1 MTQELHNLILKREN
15 LLRKIRDQ
23 PYNQIL
29 NQKYLNLK
37 NLTANS
43 IKIAKQRFFQ
53 DKFETAKSDPNKKWE
68 FVNTVLNRNSSKENA
83 PSYLSLDGEKITS
96 HQEMTEKFNQFFT
109 TVGTNLAAA
118 LPPSDIDP
126 LSYLEKSNHHEIFKF
141 WEISEDQ
148 TSKLLQISSAKKAV
162 GCDSIPMKL
171 LKENSHTFS
180 PILTFMINL
189 IIKTSYFP
197 DCQKI
202 ARVRPLH
209 KKGDKSEL
217 NNYRPISI
225 LTAVSKIIEKVLAS
239 QLRSFLES
247 YEMFSTCQ
255 FGFREKK
262 STTSS
267 ISKLMEQL
275 CVNFDESMAFSW
287 ILAKH
292 LIP

>member
-1 MTQELHNLILKREN
+1 
-15 LLRKIRDQ
+15 
-23 PYNQIL
+23 
-29 NQKYLNLK
+29 
-37 NLTANS
+37 
-43 IKIAKQRFFQ
+43 
-53 DKFETAKSDPNKKWE
+53 
-68 FVNTVLNRNSSKENA
+68 
-83 PSYLSLDGEKITS
+83 
-96 HQEMTEKFNQFFT
+96 MTEKFNQFST

-171 LKENSHTFS
+171 LKENRPTFS

-217 NNYRPISI
+217 NNYRPIST

-247 YEMFSTCQ
+247 NEMFSTCQ

-262 STTSS
+262 STTSA

-275 CVNFDESMAFSW
+275 YVNFDESKITQGIFLDFSKAFDTINHD
-287 ILAKH
+287 ILKQ
-292 LIP
+292 